1 MNLRKITA
9 AALSLALACGI
20 AAPFGIS
27 PKASGVSAVTANAA
41 DTEYESLT
49 IDKCTYNVYPDHAAF
64 NRCSV
69 TVDGAI
75 VIPEEVEGVP
85 VTKINSHAFEKC
97 GKLTSVS
104 IPATVTE
111 IGTTL
116 AMNCHEMQEY
126 RVDGKN
132 PAFCALDGVL
142 ITKDMKKLVAIPP
155 AYHEK
160 NYSVPE
166 GVEYISYSAAYSSLL
181 ESVVLPDSMRY
192 IDDYAF
198 LRSESLKSIN
208 FPNGLIRV
216 GKCSFE
222 GTDLTVLD
230 FPASV
235 RSIGDNAF
243 GGNKNITSAT
253 IRNRECKIA
262 SNSATFGT
270 TTVAIHGYEGSTA
283 EEYAIMRERQFVALP
298 EAETT
303 NVTSYTPSF
312 TTTKAPEAATIAMV
326 PASIASE
333 TAAKAATTTT
343 SATSASKQTT
353 TTTAASGTTSVVIRP
368 NTTANGVAGNSRK
381 PGSKTTSICAETY
394 AYTTEDG
401 KEYFES
407 IEFDVE
413 IEESYKL
420 ISKEAVQQKNEHG
433 YMVIF
438 KIEVE
443 IPVDAVDGG
452 TLYTINVTKAT
463 DIYGNDVTAA
473 LPWTRRTGRV
483 FVDAPDNTT
492 SAKNPPPTQPV
503 STTAA
508 PSTTTEPVST
518 SSEVPADKELT
529 GSWVSYQTSSRG
541 IPRDIPGNDSEAL
554 VLNSDFTGSISFG
567 GKYYDITWKNKDSKR
582 IELTGDGSTFELVH
596 DGTDLVLYAEEGKA
610 VYYKHGTVKY
620 SFGDPSGD
628 GKIDANDASFLLVEY
643 SKLSTGADS
652 SLTNAQRAAGDV
664 NKDGKTDSKDASIML
679 AFYAYL
685 STGGEDTLSDFIK

>member
-1 MNLRKITA
+1 M
-9 AALSLALACGI
+9 
-20 AAPFGIS
+20 
-27 PKASGVSAVTANAA
+27 
-41 DTEYESLT
+41 
-49 IDKCTYNVYPDHAAF
+49 
-64 NRCSV
+64 
-69 TVDGAI
+69 
-75 VIPEEVEGVP
+75 
-85 VTKINSHAFEKC
+85 
-97 GKLTSVS
+97 
-104 IPATVTE
+104 
-111 IGTTL
+111 
-116 AMNCHEMQEY
+116 
-126 RVDGKN
+126 
-132 PAFCALDGVL
+132 
-142 ITKDMKKLVAIPP
+142 
-155 AYHEK
+155 
-160 NYSVPE
+160 
-166 GVEYISYSAAYSSLL
+166 
-181 ESVVLPDSMRY
+181 
-192 IDDYAF
+192 
-198 LRSESLKSIN
+198 
-208 FPNGLIRV
+208 
-216 GKCSFE
+216 
-222 GTDLTVLD
+222 
-230 FPASV
+230 
-235 RSIGDNAF
+235 
-243 GGNKNITSAT
+243 
-253 IRNRECKIA
+253 
-262 SNSATFGT
+262 
-270 TTVAIHGYEGSTA
+270 
-283 EEYAIMRERQFVALP
+283 
-298 EAETT
+298 
-303 NVTSYTPSF
+303 
-312 TTTKAPEAATIAMV
+312 
-326 PASIASE
+326 
-333 TAAKAATTTT
+333 
-343 SATSASKQTT
+343 
-353 TTTAASGTTSVVIRP
+353 IRP

-433 YMVIF
+433 YMVVF

-473 LPWTRRTGRV
+473 
-483 FVDAPDNTT
+483 
-492 SAKNPPPTQPV
+492 
-503 STTAA
+503 

-518 SSEVPADKELT
+518 SSEIPADKELT

>member
-1 MNLRKITA
+1 M
-9 AALSLALACGI
+9 
-20 AAPFGIS
+20 
-27 PKASGVSAVTANAA
+27 
-41 DTEYESLT
+41 
-49 IDKCTYNVYPDHAAF
+49 
-64 NRCSV
+64 
-69 TVDGAI
+69 
-75 VIPEEVEGVP
+75 
-85 VTKINSHAFEKC
+85 
-97 GKLTSVS
+97 
-104 IPATVTE
+104 
-111 IGTTL
+111 
-116 AMNCHEMQEY
+116 
-126 RVDGKN
+126 
-132 PAFCALDGVL
+132 
-142 ITKDMKKLVAIPP
+142 
-155 AYHEK
+155 
-160 NYSVPE
+160 
-166 GVEYISYSAAYSSLL
+166 
-181 ESVVLPDSMRY
+181 
-192 IDDYAF
+192 
-198 LRSESLKSIN
+198 
-208 FPNGLIRV
+208 
-216 GKCSFE
+216 
-222 GTDLTVLD
+222 
-230 FPASV
+230 
-235 RSIGDNAF
+235 
-243 GGNKNITSAT
+243 
-253 IRNRECKIA
+253 
-262 SNSATFGT
+262 
-270 TTVAIHGYEGSTA
+270 
-283 EEYAIMRERQFVALP
+283 
-298 EAETT
+298 
-303 NVTSYTPSF
+303 
-312 TTTKAPEAATIAMV
+312 
-326 PASIASE
+326 
-333 TAAKAATTTT
+333 
-343 SATSASKQTT
+343 
-353 TTTAASGTTSVVIRP
+353 IRP

-443 IPVDAVDGG
+443 IPEDAVDGG

-492 SAKNPPPTQPV
+492 SAKTPPPTQPV